1 MYDKSVCLTNEG
13 AQKIL
18 DALTGS
24 ETSYKDILTPWRMI
38 TNEMGE
44 QIAEAIKSHDS
55 AQIIKSKL
63 EVSIVTELPTTG
75 ERGKLYLIA
84 NSNGSGNN
92 LYDEYLWIESTSKFE
107 HVGQAGKFDIELSDG
122 LTDTT
127 ETAVKGKAIKS
138 YVDSAVADKA
148 AKTDIPTID
157 STLTDGG
164 ANAVKGGV
172 IKSYVDNGL
181 AGKAAK
187 TDIPSVDTSL
197 TNGGTNAVQGGAIKS
212 YIDSGLATKQATL
225 TDAQLAAVNSGINSA
240 LVTDINKLKTLTNY
254 ENVKVYGFHIN
265 SKESD
270 PSTAVTYLLDAVGM
284 TPAKMD
290 FTNNKF
296 DYGSWKNAFFM
307 PKPCM
312 LKSDGTVDY
321 YLDQND
327 YSKKEDGTTASDIA
341 NVDYDGNAMMEFPK
355 IYLRVVP
362 DSDDT
367 TSASIYISNKKLDG
381 YTEWNYYSDNGTV
394 KDHFY
399 VSIYNGSKDANGKM
413 RSLSG
418 QSVSKSLNRSA
429 ELDAI
434 KLNGSGW
441 YSHVYSDRN
450 LINYLLILISKSLNS
465 QAAFG
470 LGITSSN
477 EDGFNAYVTGADLND
492 KGLFYG
498 YNDSTKP
505 IKVFGIENWW
515 GLQWDAT
522 AGLMDVNGN
531 IKYKFTPGTQ
541 DGSTAASYNLT
552 GEGYLDSGL
561 APSGSSG
568 GYINA
573 ETFNYNGAMLPT
585 VASGSSSTYYC
596 DGLWFNNSISAYAL
610 YGGAAWNGDQ
620 CGSAACHLNSGVGYA
635 WWDIGASLSFR

>member
-24 ETSYKDILTPWRMI
+24 ETIYKDILTPWRMI

-63 EVSIVTELPTTG
+63 EVGIVTELPATG

-92 LYDEYLWIESTSKFE
+92 LYDEYLWIEGTSKFE
-107 HVGQAGKFDIELSDG
+107 HIGQAGKFDIELADE

-138 YVDSAVADKA
+138 YVDSSVADKA

-157 STLTDGG
+157 STLTD
-164 ANAVKGGV
+164 
-172 IKSYVDNGL
+172 S
-181 AGKAAK
+181 
-187 TDIPSVDTSL
+187 
-197 TNGGTNAVQGGAIKS
+197 GTNAVQGGAIKS

-270 PSTAVTYLLDAVGM
+270 PYTAVTYLLDAVGM

-296 DYGSWKNAFFM
+296 DYGSWENAFFM

-321 YLDQND
+321 YLNKND

-362 DSDDT
+362 DYNDN
-367 TSASIYISNKKLDG
+367 TSASIYISNTKLDG
-381 YTEWNYYSDNGTV
+381 YTEWNYYNDAGTV

-399 VSIYNGSKDANGKM
+399 VAIYNGSKDAKGKM

-418 QSVSKSLNRSA
+418 QSVSKSLTRSA

-465 QAAFG
+465 QAVFG
-470 LGITSSN
+470 QGITSSG
-477 EDGFNAYVTGADLND
+477 EDGFNAYVTGADMND

-498 YNDSTKP
+498 YSDSTKP
-505 IKVFGIENWW
+505 VKVFGIENWW
-515 GLQWDAT
+515 GLQWNAT

-541 DGSTAASYNLT
+541 DGSAATSYNLT

-561 APSGSSG
+561 TPSGTSG

-573 ETFNYNGAMLPT
+573 ETFNYKGAMLPT

-596 DGLWFNNSISAYAL
+596 DGLWFNNQATAYAL
-610 YGGAAWNGDQ
+610 YGGVAGSGGR
-620 CGSAACHLNSGVGYA
+620 CGSAYCALHSAVGDA
-635 WWDIGASLSFR
+635 WWAVGASLSFR

>member
-55 AQIIKSKL
+55 AQILKSKL
-63 EVSIVTELPTTG
+63 EVGIVTELPTTG

-84 NSNGSGNN
+84 NSNGSENN

-107 HVGQAGKFDIELSDG
+107 HIGQAGKFDIELSDG

-138 YVDSAVADKA
+138 YVDSAVAD
-148 AKTDIPTID
+148 
-157 STLTDGG
+157 
-164 ANAVKGGV
+164 
-172 IKSYVDNGL
+172 
-181 AGKAAK
+181 KAAK

-225 TDAQLAAVNSGINSA
+225 TDAQLAAVNSGINSDI
-240 LVTDINKLKTLTNY
+240 VTDINKLKTLTNY

-296 DYGSWKNAFFM
+296 DYGSWENAFFM

-321 YLDQND
+321 YLNKND

-362 DSDDT
+362 DYNDN
-367 TSASIYISNKKLDG
+367 TSASIYISNTKLDG
-381 YTEWNYYSDNGTV
+381 YTEWNYYNDAGTV

-399 VSIYNGSKDANGKM
+399 VAIYNGSKDTKGKM

-418 QSVSKSLNRSA
+418 QAVSSKLTRSA

-434 KLNGSGW
+434 RLNGTGW

-465 QAAFG
+465 QAVFG
-470 LGITSSN
+470 QGIVSSN
-477 EDGFNAYVTGADLND
+477 EDGFNAYVTGADMND
-492 KGLFYG
+492 KGLFHG
-498 YNDSTKP
+498 YSDPTKP
-505 IKVFGIENWW
+505 VKVFGIENWW

-522 AGLMDVNGN
+522 AGLMNVNGN

-541 DGSTAASYNLT
+541 DGSAATSYNLT
-552 GEGYLDSGL
+552 GEGYLDSGVV
-561 APSGSSG
+561 PSGTSG

-573 ETFNYNGAMLPT
+573 ETFNYKGAMLPT

-596 DGLWFNNSISAYAL
+596 DGLWFNNSITAYAL
-610 YGGAAWNGDQ
+610 YGGNAGSGGR
-620 CGSAACHLNSGVGYA
+620 CGSACCSLDSGVGRA
-635 WWDIGASLSFR
+635 WWAVGASLSFR